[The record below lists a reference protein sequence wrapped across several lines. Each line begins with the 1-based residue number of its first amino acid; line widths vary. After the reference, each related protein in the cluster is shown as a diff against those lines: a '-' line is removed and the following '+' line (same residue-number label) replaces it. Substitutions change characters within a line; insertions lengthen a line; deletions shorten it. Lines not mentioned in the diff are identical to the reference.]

1 MARSPR
7 SCARRSAR
15 EDRDFTAYE
24 AIDIRN
30 VWDNYGILWNIC
42 IYIYLCFEYRI
53 WNMTCNEYDMNSI
66 RINSYDAMGNLWVS
80 IYLWILRD
88 IRNIYIYVWDIY
100 NVLQYGITMLYMEY
114 YMERPLTMDI
124 GIDTHETMGYLWIV
138 VYLWI
143 LWDMNIIRNGW
154 NHTWTQYSY
163 SWKVYGP
170 TLNNLCLFLPSMH
183 MYTVYTPW
191 RFFQSQHWKQI
202 KKALHVQAGK
212 PRSKKDD
219 QAHEPYYIPYITYMN
234 HITMLDMEYI
244 YIYIY

>member
-1 MARSPR
+1 MPW
-7 SCARRSAR
+7 
-15 EDRDFTAYE
+15 ETYE
-24 AIDIRN
+24 YLFIYEY
-30 VWDNYGILWNIC
+30 YGISG
-42 IYIYLCFEYRI
+42 IY
-53 WNMTCNEYDMNSI
+53 
-66 RINSYDAMGNLWVS
+66 
-80 IYLWILRD
+80 
-88 IRNIYIYVWDIY
+88 IYIYVWDTY

-170 TLNNLCLFLPSMH
+170 TLNNLCLLIPSMH

-219 QAHEPYYIPYITYMN
+219 QAHEPYYIPYIIYMN

-244 YIYIY
+244 YIYIKTILKLDPDFITDDRTKCLLMRAILGHGRCLLCFRSMVLSNKRVCLKKWGNHQN